1 MDYKDEQM
9 QQPQPQPPAEEQVVK
24 EEIPSWNSQHHE
36 YATPHYS
43 GFWMRVWAYLFD
55 LLVIAAINGLIIYPV
70 LRLTGSMNSS
80 GVVSIGGIATSIMFL
95 AYFVL
100 MTKFFGQTL
109 GKMVFGLRVRS
120 VKGSS
125 LTWSAV
131 LFRELIGRYVLSIF
145 TIFGLPVFLF
155 LYAVVAFTP
164 KKQGLHDF
172 IGDTA
177 VVHER
182 TVIPTVQ
189 SSHEPTAQTAVRH

>member
-9 QQPQPQPPAEEQVVK
+9 QQPLPPEEEQVVK
-24 EEIPSWNSQHHE
+24 EEKPSRNSQHPE
-36 YATPHYS
+36 YVTPHYS

-55 LLVIAAINGLIIYPV
+55 LLVIAAINGLLIYPV
-70 LRLTGSMNSS
+70 LRLTGSMDSS
-80 GVVSIGGIATSIMFL
+80 GVVSIGGIATSITFL

-120 VKGSS
+120 VKESS
-125 LTWSAV
+125 LTWTAV

-182 TVIPTVQ
+182 TVVAAVK
-189 SSHEPTAQTAVRH
+189 SAYEPTSHTAERY